1 MCVFYD
7 YNIKVIMNII
17 TFTMPIIIINIK
29 SIVVL

>member
-17 TFTMPIIIINIK
+17 TFAMPIIINVK
-29 SIVVL
+29 SIVAL